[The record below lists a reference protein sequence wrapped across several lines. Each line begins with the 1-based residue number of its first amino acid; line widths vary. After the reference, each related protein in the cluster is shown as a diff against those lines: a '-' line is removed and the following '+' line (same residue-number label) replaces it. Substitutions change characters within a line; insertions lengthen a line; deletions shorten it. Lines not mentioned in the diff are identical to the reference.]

1 MTVSYSIILL
11 FIHVEKMSKRDF
23 YDILGVAKGASAEEI
38 KKAYRKLAIKYHP
51 DKNPD
56 DKSAEEKFKEAA
68 EAYEVLSNP
77 EKKQRYDQYGHAG
90 VGGAAGGGGYGG
102 GGMNMEDIFSQFG
115 DIFGGGGSPFD
126 SFFGGGGQS
135 RGGGR
140 RVAKGSNLRI
150 KVKLT
155 LEEIAN
161 GAEKKIKVNKQITCK
176 TCDGS
181 GAKDKSSVSTCKT
194 CGGSGAVRRVTNT
207 ILGQMQTTATC
218 PTCHG
223 SGQQITAKCNSCHGE
238 GTVRGE
244 ETITINIPAGV
255 SDGMQLSMA
264 GKGNAAPN
272 GGVAGDLIIL
282 IEELPHETLKR
293 EGNNVVYDLHLS
305 IIDAA
310 LGISAEVPT
319 IDGKAKIKIEPGT
332 QSGKLLRLKGKGIPE
347 INSYHRGDEIIHI
360 NIWTPKALNS
370 EERAMLEKL
379 RDSPNFKP
387 QPGKNDKSFFDKMK
401 EYFE

>member
-1 MTVSYSIILL
+1 
-11 FIHVEKMSKRDF
+11 MSKRDY
-23 YDILGVAKGASAEEI
+23 YDVLGVSKSASAEEI

-56 DKSAEEKFKEAA
+56 DKSAEDKFKEAA
-68 EAYEVLSNP
+68 EAYEVLSSP
-77 EKKQRYDQYGHAG
+77 EKKQRYDQFGHAG
-90 VGGAAGGGGYGG
+90 VGGAASGGYGG

-135 RGGGR
+135 RGGR

-155 LEEIAN
+155 LDEIAN
-161 GAEKKIKVNKQITCK
+161 GAEKKIKVNKQVVCK

-181 GAKDKSSVSTCKT
+181 GAKDKGSVSTCKT
-194 CGGSGAVRRVTNT
+194 CGGSGSVRRVTNT

-223 SGQQITAKCNSCHGE
+223 SGQQITSKCNVCHGD

-244 ETITINIPAGV
+244 ETISINIPAGV
-255 SDGMQLSMA
+255 SEGMQLSMA

-272 GGVAGDLIIL
+272 GGIPGDLIIL
-282 IEELPHETLKR
+282 IEEVPHETLKR
-293 EGNNVVYDLHLS
+293 EGNNVVYDLHVS
-305 IIDAA
+305 IPDAA
-310 LGISAEVPT
+310 LGASVEVPT

-347 INSYHRGDEIIHI
+347 VNSYHRGDQIIHV

-370 EERAMLEKL
+370 EERALLEKL
-379 RDSPNFKP
+379 RESANFKP
-387 QPGKNDKSFFDKMK
+387 QPGKSDKSFFDKMK

>member
-1 MTVSYSIILL
+1 
-11 FIHVEKMSKRDF
+11 MSKRDY
-23 YDILGVAKGASAEEI
+23 YDVLGVAKGASAEEI

-68 EAYEVLSNP
+68 EAYEVLSSP
-77 EKKQRYDQYGHAG
+77 EKKQRYDQFGHAG
-90 VGGAAGGGGYGG
+90 VGGAAGGGSYGG

-115 DIFGGGGSPFD
+115 DIFGGGGGSPFD

-135 RGGGR
+135 RGGR

-161 GAEKKIKVNKQITCK
+161 GAEKKIKVNKQVSCK
-176 TCDGS
+176 TCDGT
-181 GAKDKSSVSTCKT
+181 GAKDKSSVSTCST
-194 CGGSGAVRRVTNT
+194 CGGSGSVRRVTNT
-207 ILGQMQTTATC
+207 ILGQMQTTTTC

-223 SGQQITAKCNSCHGE
+223 SGQQITAKCGTCHGD

-255 SDGMQLSMA
+255 SEGMQLSMA

-272 GGVAGDLIIL
+272 GGVPGDLIIL
-282 IEELPHETLKR
+282 IEETPHETLKR
-293 EGNNVVYDLHLS
+293 EGNNVVYDLHVS
-305 IIDAA
+305 IPDAA
-310 LGISAEVPT
+310 LGASVEVPT

-347 INSYHRGDEIIHI
+347 VNSYHRGDQIIHV

-370 EERAMLEKL
+370 EERALLEKL
-379 RDSPNFKP
+379 RESPNFKP

>member
-1 MTVSYSIILL
+1 
-11 FIHVEKMSKRDF
+11 MSKRDY
-23 YDILGVAKGASAEEI
+23 YDVLGVAKSASAEEI

-56 DKSAEEKFKEAA
+56 DKSAEDKFKEAA
-68 EAYEVLSNP
+68 EAYEVLSSP
-77 EKKQRYDQYGHAG
+77 EKKQRYDQFGHAG
-90 VGGAAGGGGYGG
+90 VGGAAGGGYGG

-135 RGGGR
+135 RGGR

-155 LEEIAN
+155 LEEIDN
-161 GAEKKIKVNKQITCK
+161 GAEKKIKVNKQVSCK
-176 TCDGS
+176 TCDGT
-181 GAKDKSSVSTCKT
+181 GAKDKGSVSTCKT
-194 CGGSGAVRRVTNT
+194 CGGSGSVRRVTNT

-223 SGQQITAKCNSCHGE
+223 SGQQITAKCGSCHGN

-244 ETITINIPAGV
+244 ETISINIPAGV
-255 SDGMQLSMA
+255 SEGMQLSMA

-272 GGVAGDLIIL
+272 GGIPGDLIIL
-282 IEELPHETLKR
+282 IEEIPHENLKR
-293 EGNNVVYDLHLS
+293 EGNNVVYDLHVS
-305 IIDAA
+305 IPDAA
-310 LGISAEVPT
+310 LGASVEVPT

-347 INSYHRGDEIIHI
+347 VNSYHRGDQIIHV

-370 EERAMLEKL
+370 EERALLEKL
-379 RDSPNFKP
+379 RESANFKP

>member
-1 MTVSYSIILL
+1 
-11 FIHVEKMSKRDF
+11 MSKRDY
-23 YDILGVAKGASAEEI
+23 YDVLGVTKSASADEI

-51 DKNPD
+51 DKNPG
-56 DKSAEEKFKEAA
+56 DKVAEENFKEAA

-77 EKKQRYDQYGHAG
+77 EKRQRYDHYGHAG
-90 VGGAAGGGGYGG
+90 VGGAAGGGYG

-115 DIFGGGGSPFD
+115 DIFGGGGSPFE
-126 SFFGGGGQS
+126 SFFGGGQQ
-135 RGGGR
+135 RGGK
-140 RVAKGSNLRI
+140 RVAKGTNLRI

-161 GAEKKIKVNKQITCK
+161 GTEKKIKVNKQVTCK
-176 TCDGS
+176 TCDGT
-181 GAKDKSSVSTCKT
+181 GAKDSSSINTCKT

-207 ILGQMQTTATC
+207 ILGQMQTTSTC
-218 PTCHG
+218 PTCNG
-223 SGQQITAKCNSCHGE
+223 SGQQITSKCTSCHGE
-238 GTVRGE
+238 GTLRGE

-255 SDGMQLSMA
+255 SDGMQLSMS

-272 GGVAGDLIIL
+272 GGIPGDLIIL
-282 IEELPHETLKR
+282 IEETPHETLKR
-293 EGNNVVYDLHLS
+293 EGNNVVYDLHVS
-305 IIDAA
+305 IVDAA
-310 LGISAEVPT
+310 LGFSAEVPT

-347 INSYHRGDEIIHI
+347 INSYHRGDEIIHV
-360 NIWTPKALNS
+360 NIWTPKALNA
-370 EERAMLEKL
+370 EERAILERL

-387 QPGKNDKSFFDKMK
+387 QPGKNDKSFFEKMK

>member
-1 MTVSYSIILL
+1 
-11 FIHVEKMSKRDF
+11 MSKRDY
-23 YDILGVAKGASAEEI
+23 YDILGVSKSSSADEI
-38 KKAYRKLAIKYHP
+38 KKAYRKLAIKFHP

-56 DKSAEEKFKEAA
+56 DKSAEDKFKEAA
-68 EAYEVLSNP
+68 EAYEILSNP
-77 EKKQRYDQYGHAG
+77 EKKQRYDHYGHAG
-90 VGGAAGGGGYGG
+90 VGGASGGGGYGGG

-115 DIFGGGGSPFD
+115 DIFGGGGGGGSPFD
-126 SFFGGGGQS
+126 SFFGGGQQS
-135 RGGGR
+135 RGGR

-161 GAEKKIKVNKQITCK
+161 GAEKKIKVNKQIVCK

-194 CGGSGAVRRVTNT
+194 CGGAGSVRRVTNT

-218 PTCHG
+218 PTCNG
-223 SGQQITAKCNSCHGE
+223 SGSQITAKCNSCHGE

-255 SDGMQLSMA
+255 SDGMQLSMS

-272 GGVAGDLIIL
+272 GGIPGDLIIL
-282 IEELPHETLKR
+282 IEETPHETLKR
-293 EGNNVVYDLHLS
+293 EGNNIVYDLHVS
-305 IIDAA
+305 IVDAA
-310 LGISAEVPT
+310 LGYSAEVPT

-347 INSYHRGDEIIHI
+347 VNSYHRGDQIIHV
-360 NIWTPKALNS
+360 NIWTPKALSN
-370 EERAMLEKL
+370 EERILLEKL

-387 QPGKNDKSFFDKMK
+387 QPGKNDKSFFEKMK